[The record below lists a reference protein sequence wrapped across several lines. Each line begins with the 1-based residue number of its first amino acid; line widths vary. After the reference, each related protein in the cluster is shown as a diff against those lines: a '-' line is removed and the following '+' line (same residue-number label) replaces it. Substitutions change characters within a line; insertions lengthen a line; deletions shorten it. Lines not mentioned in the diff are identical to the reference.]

1 MPLLAIPDQAALRE
15 LVRPW
20 KLLTFCIPM
29 SWLIYGA
36 LYYHIGDWDL
46 GITLLMG
53 SLTYALAPSGVRA
66 LWQSARQPSA
76 MSFIDALCALLIAWL
91 VIDGVYVAYHT
102 LMGNP
107 IYRVDNIRASTPLY
121 FMGGLGWLYRG
132 SLAEL
137 IGNLRSL
144 RG

>member
-1 MPLLAIPDQAALRE
+1 MPLLAIPDQGALRE
-15 LVRPW
+15 VIRPW

-36 LYYHIGDWDL
+36 LNYNIGDWDL

-53 SLTYALAPSGVRA
+53 TLTYVLAPSGVRA
-66 LWQSARQPSA
+66 LWRCVQQPSTLA
-76 MSFIDALCALLIAWL
+76 FVDVLLALVIAWF
-91 VIDGVYVAYHT
+91 VIDGIYVAYHG

-107 IYRVDNIRASTPLY
+107 IYRVDNFHASTPLY

-144 RG
+144 RR